1 MLTFKNTFKSL
12 IHRSFRL
19 FFFAQMVSLIG
30 TWVQGVAQSWL
41 LWRLTNSQGLLGL
54 LGFAQMSPVLFFGL
68 IGGIFADR
76 FERKK
81 LLLLTQSLALLQA
94 VVFASLIIFNLINPF
109 LIFLLAFV
117 LGTINAF
124 DMTGRQTFLAD
135 LVGLKDIGN
144 AIALN
149 SLLFNLA
156 RVIGPPIGG
165 FVIAYYGESICF
177 IANAVSFLFV
187 LFALLMIKIENPQE
201 KRSPSSLTS
210 IKETFQYFKKQNSE
224 LRVLLLLSTVSL
236 LLLPYAYFLPYFA
249 DKVLKGNS
257 ETLGF
262 LLSSAG
268 FGAALGAIV
277 MANNSNI
284 KQMPYLVGIFS
295 LILSFSMIL
304 FSFSTSVI
312 LSSIFLVLAGFST
325 MISAS
330 SSNIFLQTK
339 APPSM
344 RGRVISFYVTT
355 FVGFPPLGGLFIGTL
370 TLKFNTPIVLLV
382 CSLIMAI
389 FSLLYLISYQTQKL
403 KEATG

>member
-109 LIFLLAFV
+109 LIFLLAFA

-124 DMTGRQTFLAD
+124 DMTLRQTFLAD
-135 LVGLKDIGN
+135 LVGLKDVGN

-165 FVIAYYGESICF
+165 FVIAHYGESICF

-187 LFALLMIKIENPQE
+187 LLALLMIKIENPQG
-201 KRSPSSLTS
+201 KKSPSSLTS

-344 RGRVISFYVTT
+344 RGRIISFYVTT

-370 TLKFNTPIVLLV
+370 TLKFNTSIVLLV
-382 CSLIMAI
+382 CSLITAI
-389 FSLLYLISYQTQKL
+389 FSLLYLFSYQTQKL